1 MDYLPN
7 HLSRYRMRNNPKDE
21 MLRLIEDMIRVNDL
35 KPNPAGY
42 YYDFDI
48 PDAPRT
54 YGEKLKQVIS
64 PIIKK
69 MVHERY
75 NSRIINRSKYW
86 FHQYPPN
93 TEFGWH
99 THPWC
104 NLAVVYYVEL
114 PEGASTMFS
123 DGRVDA
129 KEGDVIMFPAFLPHR
144 SPKQNS
150 GRKTIIS
157 YNIDISYKRR

>member
-7 HLSRYRMRNNPKDE
+7 HISRYRMRNNPKNKI
-21 MLRLIEDMIRVNDL
+21 LSLIEDMIRVNDL
-35 KPNPAGY
+35 KPNSAGY

-48 PDAPRT
+48 PNAPRT
-54 YGEKLKQVIS
+54 YRDEVVKVIY
-64 PIIKK
+64 PIVSHMIY
-69 MVHERY
+69 ERY
-75 NSRIINRSKYW
+75 NSKITRHSTYW

-114 PEGASTMFS
+114 PKGAGTIFS
-123 DGRVDA
+123 DCQIDTR
-129 KEGDVIMFPAFLPHR
+129 EGDVIMFPAFLPHR
-144 SPKQNS
+144 SPKHNS

-157 YNIDISYKRR
+157 YNIDISYERK